1 MALAAPYWTFGLH
14 GTSFCLRP
22 HNLCLSLTI
31 IFADVFLSS
40 GLEPHMSMRI
50 KFVG

>member
-1 MALAAPYWTFGLH
+1 MALAAPYGTFGSH

-31 IFADVFLSS
+31 FFADGFLSS
-40 GLEPHMSMRI
+40 GLEPHI
-50 KFVG
+50 EQED

>member
-1 MALAAPYWTFGLH
+1 MALATPYGTFRMH

-31 IFADVFLSS
+31 FFADGFLSS
-40 GLEPHMSMRI
+40 GLEPHI
-50 KFVG
+50 EHED